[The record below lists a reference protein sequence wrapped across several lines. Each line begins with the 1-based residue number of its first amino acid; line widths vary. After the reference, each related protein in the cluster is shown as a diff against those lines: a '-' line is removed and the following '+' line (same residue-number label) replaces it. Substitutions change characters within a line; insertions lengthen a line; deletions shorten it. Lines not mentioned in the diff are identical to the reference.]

1 MSQIRGLVNF
11 IGDIRQCKTEEEER
25 SRVDKELAKIRA
37 SFSKSSVGAY
47 AKKKYMWKIMYMYTL
62 GYTVEFGHMQCVDL
76 IRSDKYSE
84 KNVGYVG
91 VSLLLIEHT
100 DMLRM
105 CINTIRNDLKSRNE
119 IFQCLALTCVAN
131 VGGPEFAE
139 SLVPDVQAL
148 LTSGTSRTFVRKKSA
163 LCLLR
168 LLRQYPDN
176 CPSPQVAPQ
185 IVKLAEHRNV
195 GVVTSVLSLL
205 TGLATYDTPS
215 YSTIIPLAIRLLHGF
230 VINRECSKEYIYYR
244 TPCPWLQVKLLRI
257 LQYYPPP
264 KDQNLTTKLHDVL
277 DRIVTKT
284 EVTQSVNKNHA
295 DHSILFEAMNVII
308 HLNLHGQDM
317 LHDRAIHKL
326 LHFIN
331 VKEGNIRYLGL
342 DAMARLAKIANTH
355 KLIKRHL
362 RTIQYSLDDSD
373 ISIRKRALDLLYSI
387 CDEDNV
393 VEIIEH
399 LLRYLT
405 KAEYGIRE
413 EMVLKIAILAEK
425 YATDYKWYI
434 DVILKLLTVA
444 GDYVSE
450 DVWHRVVQIVTNNE
464 DLQPYAAEKVLVLL
478 QSPPIHES
486 MIKVAGYILG
496 EFGHL
501 IEQSKASGTE
511 QFDTLFKHFQ
521 SCGHD
526 TKALLLSTFMKF
538 LNMYEDLGQRILA
551 LFRDHHSAIDP
562 EIQQRSVEYSI
573 MAEYEDQDLISAVWE
588 AMPDFPERDSPLIHK
603 INQRLAQGLGGTA
616 AAVFQD
622 AFSGGDDDDDDD
634 EDDDDE
640 EEESEEESGSEEEDE
655 EEEEGDEEEAAAP
668 RPSSTQQTP
677 SRPAVQEQDF
687 MSDLFG
693 DGAASSSL
701 GGVASNAV
709 SLSQDEAKLRKL
721 LVSNS
726 GVLYEDQRLQIGFRS
741 AIEVP
746 GGMMK
751 MLFYFGNKSASPLS
765 VQSVSVENRE
775 SLSNIPVLFTPQ
787 SLSVG
792 PKEQTQMQCK
802 VSLAAPIA
810 VLPAISVRFSASGSA
825 FNLRLKLPVIA
836 TKFFRPHIFE
846 PQQFKARWQQLKS
859 EQQQIMQI
867 AHEYDAQ
874 RLRAVLGGSMGVG
887 LIEGVDQNP
896 NNAIGCAVYHFSR
909 KKDDNNFVS
918 MPVLLRIEFN
928 AQNHAVRITVRSPHE
943 STSLSVMTAFE
954 ATFKL

>member
-11 IGDIRQCKTEEEER
+11 IGDIRNCKTEEEER

-37 SFSKSSVGAY
+37 SFSKASVGSY

-105 CINTIRNDLKSRNE
+105 CINTIKNDLKSRNE

-139 SLVPDVQAL
+139 SLVPDVQSL
-148 LTSGTSRTFVRKKSA
+148 LISGTSRNFVRKKSA

-176 CPSPQVAPQ
+176 CPSPQIAPQ
-185 IVKLAEHRNV
+185 IIKLAEHRNV

-205 TGLATYDTPS
+205 TGLATYDTLS
-215 YSTIIPLAIRLLHGF
+215 YESIIPVAIRLLHQF

-257 LQYYPPP
+257 LQYYSPP
-264 KDQNLTTKLHDVL
+264 KDKNLLNKLHDIL

-308 HLNLHGQDM
+308 HLNLHGEDM

-387 CDEDNV
+387 CDQDNV

-425 YATDYKWYI
+425 YATDYQWYI

-450 DVWHRVVQIVTNNE
+450 DVWHRVVQIVTNHEN
-464 DLQPYAAEKVLVLL
+464 LQSYAAEKVLILL

-501 IEQSKASGTE
+501 IEQSKASGIE
-511 QFDTLFKHFQ
+511 QFDTLYKHFQ
-521 SCGHD
+521 SCSPD

-538 LNMYEDLGQRILA
+538 INMYDDLNQKILS
-551 LFRDHHSAIDP
+551 LFKNYHSAIDP
-562 EIQQRSVEYSI
+562 EIQQRAVEYSI
-573 MAEYEDQDLISAVWE
+573 MAQYDDQELITQVWE
-588 AMPDFPERDSPLIHK
+588 AMPDFPERDSPLMK
-603 INQRLAQGLGGTA
+603 IIKKNQQEAA
-616 AAVFQD
+616 SDVAAVSKVFRN
-622 AFSGGDDDDDDD
+622 AFSDQDGDDDDD
-634 EDDDDE
+634 EDDDDDTDSDE
-640 EEESEEESGSEEEDE
+640 EDETDDEEEDDAQ
-655 EEEEGDEEEAAAP
+655 DENN
-668 RPSSTQQTP
+668 TNNQQQQQQQP
-677 SRPAVQEQDF
+677 QEQDF

-693 DGAASSSL
+693 TSTTNASSSTDSSSIIEL
-701 GGVASNAV
+701 K
-709 SLSQDEAKLRKL
+709 QDKTKL
-721 LVSNS
+721 LKLLLSPS
-726 GVLYEDQRLQIGFRS
+726 GVLFENEMIQIGFRS
-741 AIEVP
+741 QIEIP
-746 GGMMK
+746 GGIMK
-751 MLFYFGNKSASPLS
+751 ILLYYGNKSSSILTINS
-765 VQSVSVENRE
+765 IKCLNE
-775 SLSNIPVLFTPQ
+775 SSLNGIDINFTPLQ
-787 SLSVG
+787 FTVS
-792 PKEQTQMQCK
+792 PKQQTQQQCK
-802 VSLAAPIA
+802 VSLNAPISL
-810 VLPAISVRFSASGSA
+810 LPDIEIMI
-825 FNLRLKLPVIA
+825 NNKYRLNVSFPIIA
-836 TKFFRPHIFE
+836 TKFFKPHVFE
-846 PQQFKARWQQLKS
+846 PQQFKQRWQQLKN
-859 EQQQIMQI
+859 EQQQIIQI
-867 AHEYDAQ
+867 STDYDSNK
-874 RLRAVLGGSMGVG
+874 LRGILSNGMSMG
-887 LIEGVDQNP
+887 LIAGVDQNP
-896 NNAIGCAVYHFSR
+896 NNSIGCAVYNFAK
-909 KKDDNNFVS
+909 KKDDNNYVT
-918 MPVLLRIEFN
+918 MPVLLRLEYNNKSN
-928 AQNHAVRITVRSPHE
+928 AIRVTVRSPHQ
-943 STSLSVMTAFE
+943 STTNSVMAGFV
-954 ATFKL
+954 AIFKQ

>member
-11 IGDIRQCKTEEEER
+11 IGDIRNCKTEEEER

-37 SFSKSSVGAY
+37 SFSKASVGSY

-105 CINTIRNDLKSRNE
+105 CINTIKNDLKSRNE

-139 SLVPDVQAL
+139 SLVPDVQSL
-148 LTSGTSRTFVRKKSA
+148 LISGTSRNFVRKKSA

-185 IVKLAEHRNV
+185 IIKLAEHRNV

-205 TGLATYDTPS
+205 TGLATYDTLS
-215 YSTIIPLAIRLLHGF
+215 YESIIPVAIRLLHQF

-257 LQYYPPP
+257 LQYYAPP
-264 KDQNLTTKLHDVL
+264 KDKNLLNKLHDIL

-308 HLNLHGQDM
+308 HLNLHGEDM

-387 CDEDNV
+387 CDQDNV

-425 YATDYKWYI
+425 YATDYQWYI

-450 DVWHRVVQIVTNNE
+450 DVWHRVVQIVTNHE
-464 DLQPYAAEKVLVLL
+464 HLQSYAAEKVLILL

-501 IEQSKASGTE
+501 IEQSKASGIE
-511 QFDTLFKHFQ
+511 QFDTLYKHFQ
-521 SCGHD
+521 SCSPD

-538 LNMYEDLGQRILA
+538 INMYDDLNEKILS
-551 LFRDHHSAIDP
+551 LFKNYHSAIDP
-562 EIQQRSVEYSI
+562 EIQQRAVEYSI
-573 MAEYEDQDLISAVWE
+573 MAQYDDQELITQVWE
-588 AMPDFPERDSPLIHK
+588 AMPGKNYTYSI
-603 INQRLAQGLGGTA
+603 
-616 AAVFQD
+616 
-622 AFSGGDDDDDDD
+622 
-634 EDDDDE
+634 
-640 EEESEEESGSEEEDE
+640 
-655 EEEEGDEEEAAAP
+655 
-668 RPSSTQQTP
+668 
-677 SRPAVQEQDF
+677 
-687 MSDLFG
+687 
-693 DGAASSSL
+693 
-701 GGVASNAV
+701 
-709 SLSQDEAKLRKL
+709 
-721 LVSNS
+721 
-726 GVLYEDQRLQIGFRS
+726 
-741 AIEVP
+741 
-746 GGMMK
+746 
-751 MLFYFGNKSASPLS
+751 
-765 VQSVSVENRE
+765 
-775 SLSNIPVLFTPQ
+775 
-787 SLSVG
+787 
-792 PKEQTQMQCK
+792 
-802 VSLAAPIA
+802 
-810 VLPAISVRFSASGSA
+810 
-825 FNLRLKLPVIA
+825 
-836 TKFFRPHIFE
+836 
-846 PQQFKARWQQLKS
+846 
-859 EQQQIMQI
+859 
-867 AHEYDAQ
+867 
-874 RLRAVLGGSMGVG
+874 
-887 LIEGVDQNP
+887 
-896 NNAIGCAVYHFSR
+896 
-909 KKDDNNFVS
+909 
-918 MPVLLRIEFN
+918 
-928 AQNHAVRITVRSPHE
+928 
-943 STSLSVMTAFE
+943 
-954 ATFKL
+954 

>member
-11 IGDIRQCKTEEEER
+11 IGDIRNCKTEEEER

-37 SFSKSSVGAY
+37 AFSKSAVGAY

-105 CINTIRNDLKSRNE
+105 CINTIRIDLKSRNE

-148 LTSGTSRTFVRKKSA
+148 LVSGTSRNFVRKKAA

-185 IVKLAEHRNV
+185 IIKLAEHRNV

-205 TGLATYDTPS
+205 TGLATYDTAS
-215 YSTIIPLAIRLLHGF
+215 YAAITNVSVRLLHQF

-264 KDQNLTTKLHDVL
+264 KDKNLLNKLHDIL

-308 HLNLHGQDM
+308 HLNLHGEDM

-393 VEIIEH
+393 VEILEH

-425 YATDYKWYI
+425 YATDYQWYI

-450 DVWHRVVQIVTNNE
+450 DVWHRVVQIVTNHE
-464 DLQPYAAEKVLVLL
+464 ELQPYAAEKVLVLL

-486 MIKVAGYILG
+486 MVKVAGYILG

-511 QFDTLFKHFQ
+511 QFDTLYKHFP
-521 SCGHD
+521 GAEHD
-526 TKALLLSTFMKF
+526 TQALLLSTFMKF
-538 LNMYEDLGQRILA
+538 INMYEDLNERILA
-551 LFRDHHSAIDP
+551 VFKSHHSAIDP

-573 MAEYEDQDLISAVWE
+573 MAQYDDQELISQVWE
-588 AMPDFPERDSPLIHK
+588 AMPDFPERDSPLMK
-603 INQRLAQGLGGTA
+603 IVARKEQGTASA
-616 AAVFQD
+616 AAVFRD
-622 AFSGGDDDDDDD
+622 TFSGGDDDD
-634 EDDDDE
+634 ED
-640 EEESEEESGSEEEDE
+640 EEESEEEDDEESEEDE
-655 EEEEGDEEEAAAP
+655 DEESGDEDKQEAPQTQTRQAP
-668 RPSSTQQTP
+668 ATQTQQAP
-677 SRPAVQEQDF
+677 VAQEQDF
-687 MSDLFG
+687 MTDLFG
-693 DGAASSSL
+693 DGAVSASGSAA
-701 GGVASNAV
+701 GGAV
-709 SLSQDEAKLRKL
+709 TVLEQDPAKLRKL
-721 LVSNS
+721 LLSPS
-726 GVLYEDQRLQIGFRS
+726 GVLFENENLQIGFRS
-741 AIEVP
+741 QMEIP
-746 GGMMK
+746 GGIMK
-751 MLFYFGNKSASPLS
+751 IVLYFGNKATTNI
-765 VQSVSVENRE
+765 SVSSVTVTNAA
-775 SLSNIPVLFTPQ
+775 SISNIPIAFTP
-787 SLSVG
+787 LSFDVSS
-792 PKEQTQMQCK
+792 KQQTQQQCK
-802 VSLAAPIA
+802 VALSAPTAA
-810 VLPAISVRFSASGSA
+810 LPAVDIAFSVGGASFVVKCS
-825 FNLRLKLPVIA
+825 LPVVA
-836 TKFFRPHIFE
+836 SKFFKPHVFE
-846 PQQFKARWQQLKS
+846 PQQFKQRWQQLKS
-859 EQQQIMQI
+859 EQQQVIPV
-867 AHEYDAQ
+867 ANDVDANK
-874 RLRAVLGGSMGVG
+874 LRGALSGGMSMG
-887 LIEGVDQNP
+887 LIAGVDQNP
-896 NNAIGCAVYHFSR
+896 NNAIGCCVYHFS
-909 KKDDNNFVS
+909 KKKPNDPSSFVT
-918 MPVLLRIEFN
+918 MPVLLRLEFS
-928 AQNHAVRITVRSPHE
+928 AQNHAIRVTVRSPHQA
-943 STSLSVMTAFE
+943 TSKSVMAAFM
-954 ATFKL
+954 AIFKQSK

>member
-11 IGDIRQCKTEEEER
+11 IGDIRNCKTEEEER

-37 SFSKSSVGAY
+37 SFSKTSVGSY

-76 IRSDKYSE
+76 IRSDSYSE

-105 CINTIRNDLKSRNE
+105 CINTIRIDLKSRNE

-148 LTSGTSRTFVRKKSA
+148 LISGTSRNFVRKKSA

-176 CPSPQVAPQ
+176 CPSAQVAPQ
-185 IVKLAEHRNV
+185 IIKLAEHRNV

-205 TGLATYDTPS
+205 TGLATYDNES
-215 YSTIIPLAIRLLHGF
+215 YAGIVAVAIRLLHQF

-257 LQYYPPP
+257 LQYYEPP
-264 KDQNLTTKLHDVL
+264 KDKNLLNKLHDIL

-308 HLNLHGQDM
+308 HLNLHGEDM

-399 LLRYLT
+399 LLRYLN

-425 YATDYKWYI
+425 YATDYQWYI

-444 GDYVSE
+444 GDFVSE

-464 DLQPYAAEKVLVLL
+464 ELQSYAAEKVLVLL

-501 IEQSKASGTE
+501 IEQSKASGSE
-511 QFDTLFKHFQ
+511 QFDTLYKHFQ
-521 SCGHD
+521 SCSPD

-538 LNMYEDLGQRILA
+538 INMYDDLNEKILT
-551 LFRDHHSAIDP
+551 LFKSHHSAIDP

-573 MAEYEDQDLISAVWE
+573 MAQYEDQELITSVWE
-588 AMPDFPERDSPLIHK
+588 AMPDFPERDSPLMRIIK
-603 INQRLAQGLGGTA
+603 QKEAQKNA
-616 AAVFQD
+616 NAVSKVFQTT
-622 AFSGGDDDDDDD
+622 FSDQDEDD
-634 EDDDDE
+634 EDNDDE
-640 EEESEEESGSEEEDE
+640 DEEESEEEE
-655 EEEEGDEEEAAAP
+655 EEEEEEEQPAAAAA
-668 RPSSTQQTP
+668 TVTATG
-677 SRPAVQEQDF
+677 PAEPAKPQEADLL
-687 MSDLFG
+687 SDLFG
-693 DGAASSSL
+693 GGGGGAAAAMDSS
-701 GGVASNAV
+701 GSNTIE
-709 SLSQDEAKLRKL
+709 LSQDKSKL
-721 LVSNS
+721 LKLLLSPS
-726 GVLYEDQRLQIGFRS
+726 GVLFENENVQIGLRS
-741 AIEVP
+741 QVEIP
-746 GGMMK
+746 GGVMK
-751 MLFYFGNKSASPLS
+751 VLLYYGNKSSSVLRVNSVKCVNAASLNNLVIS
-765 VQSVSVENRE
+765 
-775 SLSNIPVLFTPQ
+775 FTPT
-787 SLSVG
+787 SFEIS
-792 PKEQTQMQCK
+792 PKQQIQQQCK
-802 VSLAAPIA
+802 IALNAPISL
-810 VLPAISVRFSASGSA
+810 LPEIEILMAQYRLTCRFPVMAS
-825 FNLRLKLPVIA
+825 
-836 TKFFRPHIFE
+836 KFFKPHVFE
-846 PQQFKARWQQLKS
+846 PQQFKQRWQQLKN
-859 EQQQIMQI
+859 EQQQIIQI
-867 AHEYDAQ
+867 NHDYDANK
-874 RLRAVLGGSMGVG
+874 LRGILSNGMNMG
-887 LIEGVDQNP
+887 LIAGVDQNP
-896 NNAIGCAVYHFSR
+896 NNSIGCAVYHFSK
-909 KKDDNNFVS
+909 KKDDTNYVT
-918 MPVLLRIEFN
+918 MPVLVRLEFN
-928 AQNHAVRITVRSPHE
+928 PQNHAIRATVRSPHQ
-943 STSLSVMTAFE
+943 STTNSVLSAFISV
-954 ATFKL
+954 FKQ

>member
-11 IGDIRQCKTEEEER
+11 IGDIRNCKTEEEER

-148 LTSGTSRTFVRKKSA
+148 LVSGTSRNFVRKKSA

-176 CPSPQVAPQ
+176 CPSSQVAPQ
-185 IVKLAEHRNV
+185 IIKLAEHRNV

-205 TGLATYDTPS
+205 TGLATYDTAS
-215 YSTIIPLAIRLLHGF
+215 YAAITPVAVRLLHQF

-264 KDQNLTTKLHDVL
+264 KDKNLLNKLHDIL

-308 HLNLHGQDM
+308 HLNLHGEDM

-425 YATDYKWYI
+425 YATDYQWYI

-450 DVWHRVVQIVTNNE
+450 DVWHRVVQIVTNHE
-464 DLQPYAAEKVLVLL
+464 ELQPYAAEKVLVLL
-478 QSPPIHES
+478 QAPPIHES
-486 MIKVAGYILG
+486 MVKVAGYILG

-511 QFDTLFKHFQ
+511 QFDTLYKHFQ
-521 SCGHD
+521 GAEHD
-526 TKALLLSTFMKF
+526 TRALLLSTFMKF
-538 LNMYEDLGQRILA
+538 INMYEDLNERILTV
-551 LFRDHHSAIDP
+551 FQSHHSAIDP

-573 MAEYEDQDLISAVWE
+573 MAQYDDQDLISQVWE
-588 AMPDFPERDSPLIHK
+588 AMPDFPERDSPLMRI
-603 INQRLAQGLGGTA
+603 INKNEQGLGAGAASA
-616 AAVFQD
+616 AAVFRD
-622 AFSGGDDDDDDD
+622 TFSGA
-634 EDDDDE
+634 DDDDE
-640 EEESEEESGSEEEDE
+640 EDDEDEEEESDEDEEEDE
-655 EEEEGDEEEAAAP
+655 EEEEEEAAP
-668 RPSSTQQTP
+668 VTTQQA
-677 SRPAVQEQDF
+677 PAQTQPQEQDF
-687 MSDLFG
+687 MTDLFG
-693 DGAASSSL
+693 DGAAS
-701 GGVASNAV
+701 GGATSGG
-709 SLSQDEAKLRKL
+709 STTTLEQDPAKLRKL
-721 LVSNS
+721 LLSPS
-726 GVLYEDQRLQIGFRS
+726 GVLFENQDVQIGFRS
-741 AIEVP
+741 QMEIP
-746 GGMMK
+746 GGLMK
-751 MLFYFGNKSASPLS
+751 IVLYYGNKSATAI
-765 VQSVSVENRE
+765 SVSAVTVTNAAAI
-775 SLSNIPVLFTPQ
+775 SNIPIAFTPLSFEVAPKQQ
-787 SLSVG
+787 S
-792 PKEQTQMQCK
+792 QQQCK
-802 VSLAAPIA
+802 VALAAPTAALPDVEIA
-810 VLPAISVRFSASGSA
+810 FRVGSNAFVLKCA
-825 FNLRLKLPVIA
+825 LPVVA
-836 TKFFRPHIFE
+836 SKFFKPHVFE
-846 PQQFKARWQQLKS
+846 PQQFKQRWQQLKS
-859 EQQQIMQI
+859 EQQQVISV
-867 AHEYDAQ
+867 AADYDANK
-874 RLRAVLGGSMGVG
+874 LRGVLSGGMGMG
-887 LIEGVDQNP
+887 LIAGVDNNP
-896 NNAIGCAVYHFSR
+896 NNAIGCCVYHFA
-909 KKDDNNFVS
+909 KKKPNDASSYVT
-918 MPVLLRIEFN
+918 MPVLLRLEFS
-928 AQNHAVRITVRSPHE
+928 AQNHAIRVTVRSPHQA
-943 STSLSVMTAFE
+943 TSKSVMAAFV
-954 ATFKL
+954 AIFKQ

>member
-37 SFSKSSVGAY
+37 NFSKSSVGAY

-176 CPSPQVAPQ
+176 CPSPEVAPQ

-215 YSTIIPLAIRLLHGF
+215 YSMIIPLAVRLLHGF

-264 KDQNLTTKLHDVL
+264 KDRNLITKLHDVL

-425 YATDYKWYI
+425 YATDFKWYI

-464 DLQPYAAEKVLVLL
+464 ELQPYAAEKVLVLL

-486 MIKVAGYILG
+486 MIKVAGYVLG

-521 SCGHD
+521 SCTHD

-538 LNMYEDLGQRILA
+538 INMYDDLNERILA
-551 LFRDHHSAIDP
+551 VFKNHHSAVDP

-573 MAEYEDQDLISAVWE
+573 MAEYDDQDLISQVWE
-588 AMPDFPERDSPLIHK
+588 AMPDFPERDSRLVQK
-603 INQRLAQGLGGTA
+603 INQKQAAGLGGTA

-622 AFSGGDDDDDDD
+622 AFSGADDD
-634 EDDDDE
+634 EDDDE
-640 EEESEEESGSEEEDE
+640 EDESEEESGSEEEDGSSSAAE
-655 EEEEGDEEEAAAP
+655 EEDAEDEEETAKVTPNAAHP
-668 RPSSTQQTP
+668 QVQQ
-677 SRPAVQEQDF
+677 QDF
-687 MSDLFG
+687 MSGLFG
-693 DGAASSSL
+693 DGAASASS
-701 GGVASNAV
+701 GNVI
-709 SLSQDEAKLRKL
+709 SLQQDRAKLTKL
-721 LVSNS
+721 LLTPH
-726 GVLYEDQRLQIGFRS
+726 GVLFENEMLQIGFRS
-741 AIEVP
+741 QIEIP
-746 GGMMK
+746 GGVMK
-751 MLFYFGNKSASPLS
+751 VVLYYGNKSGSPVTVDSIRCINAGSLPNIPI
-765 VQSVSVENRE
+765 QFNPPSVSV
-775 SLSNIPVLFTPQ
+775 L
-787 SLSVG
+787 
-792 PKEQTQMQCK
+792 PKEQQQQQCR
-802 VSLAAPIA
+802 VALAAPIT
-810 VLPAISVRFSASGSA
+810 VLPEVEIKCSSAGTCYQLA
-825 FNLRLKLPVIA
+825 AKFPVIA
-836 TKFFRPHIFE
+836 TKFLRPHVLE
-846 PQQFKARWQQLKS
+846 PQQFKERWQQLKN

-867 AHEYDAQ
+867 EADYDSNK
-874 RLRAVLGGSMGVG
+874 LRGVLSSGMQMG
-887 LIEGVDQNP
+887 LIGGVDQNP
-896 NNAIGCAVYHFSR
+896 NNSIGCAVYHFSK
-909 KKDDNNFVS
+909 KKDDNNYVA
-918 MPVLLRIEFN
+918 MPVLLRLEFN
-928 AQNHAVRITVRSPHE
+928 QNSHAIRVTVRSPHQN
-943 STSLSVMTAFE
+943 TSLSVMAAFE
-954 ATFKL
+954 AVFKQQ

>member
-11 IGDIRQCKTEEEER
+11 IGDIRNCKTEEEET

-139 SLVPDVQAL
+139 SLVPDVQSL
-148 LTSGTSRTFVRKKSA
+148 LISGTSRNFVRKKSA

-185 IVKLAEHRNV
+185 IIKLAEHRNV

-205 TGLATYDTPS
+205 TGLATYDTTS
-215 YSTIIPLAIRLLHGF
+215 YNGIIPVAIRLLHQF

-264 KDQNLTTKLHDVL
+264 KDKNLLNKLHDIL

-308 HLNLHGQDM
+308 HLNLHGEDM

-373 ISIRKRALDLLYSI
+373 ISIRRRALDLLYSI

-405 KAEYGIRE
+405 KAEYAIRE

-425 YATDYKWYI
+425 YATDYQWYL

-464 DLQPYAAEKVLVLL
+464 ELQSYAAEKVMVLL

-486 MIKVAGYILG
+486 MVKVAGYILG

-501 IEQSKASGTE
+501 IEQSKASGIE
-511 QFDTLFKHFQ
+511 QFDTLYKHFL
-521 SCGHD
+521 SCSTD

-538 LNMYEDLGQRILA
+538 LNMYEDLTDRILSV
-551 LFRDHHSAIDP
+551 FKNHHSAVDP

-573 MAEYEDQDLISAVWE
+573 MAQYDDQELITQVWE
-588 AMPDFPERDSPLIHK
+588 AMPDFPERDSPLMRIIK
-603 INQRLAQGLGGTA
+603 KSERETN
-616 AAVFQD
+616 AVFKSN
-622 AFSGGDDDDDDD
+622 AFSGDEDEDDEDEEDEEEEEEDDDDDDD
-634 EDDDDE
+634 EE
-640 EEESEEESGSEEEDE
+640 EEESSETESDE
-655 EEEEGDEEEAAAP
+655 EP
-668 RPSSTQQTP
+668 Q
-677 SRPAVQEQDF
+677 
-687 MSDLFG
+687 
-693 DGAASSSL
+693 
-701 GGVASNAV
+701 
-709 SLSQDEAKLRKL
+709 AK
-721 LVSNS
+721 
-726 GVLYEDQRLQIGFRS
+726 
-741 AIEVP
+741 
-746 GGMMK
+746 
-751 MLFYFGNKSASPLS
+751 
-765 VQSVSVENRE
+765 
-775 SLSNIPVLFTPQ
+775 
-787 SLSVG
+787 
-792 PKEQTQMQCK
+792 PK
-802 VSLAAPIA
+802 P
-810 VLPAISVRFSASGSA
+810 
-825 FNLRLKLPVIA
+825 
-836 TKFFRPHIFE
+836 
-846 PQQFKARWQQLKS
+846 KAKPK
-859 EQQQIMQI
+859 
-867 AHEYDAQ
+867 AK
-874 RLRAVLGGSMGVG
+874 
-887 LIEGVDQNP
+887 P
-896 NNAIGCAVYHFSR
+896 
-909 KKDDNNFVS
+909 K
-918 MPVLLRIEFN
+918 
-928 AQNHAVRITVRSPHE
+928 
-943 STSLSVMTAFE
+943 
-954 ATFKL
+954 